1 MSDRAIA
8 SVEAPAAGNSGVALA
23 ALRGFIFDLDGTL
36 YRGNAV
42 LPGAAEFV
50 AALRCAGV
58 PYLFL
63 TNNATTPPAGVAHR
77 LTGMGI
83 TAGVEDV
90 LTSAQAAAAVLAAEM
105 PGCRV
110 YMVGEAGIREALL
123 AAGLA
128 LTEDFREADAV
139 VVGMDR
145 EVTYARLRDAAL
157 AIRRGVPFIATN
169 TDRTLPTEQG
179 LIPGAG
185 SLVGMLEI
193 ATDVKARVIG
203 KPSAGIT
210 FLGLRRLGTP
220 AELTATV
227 GDRPE
232 TDILGGQ
239 AAGLR
244 TIGVLTGASS
254 AQEFAALQPPADWV
268 FEDLVALHRA
278 YFGGRAAAEGGFGK
292 CIG

>member
-1 MSDRAIA
+1 MSDRAEA
-8 SVEAPAAGNSGVALA
+8 TVEASGLADPDVALN

-36 YRGNAV
+36 YRGNVV

-50 AALRCAGV
+50 ANLRRAGV
-58 PYLFL
+58 PHLFL
-63 TNNATTPPAGVAHR
+63 TNNATTPPSGVAER
-77 LTGMGI
+77 LTRMGI
-83 TAGVEDV
+83 ASSPGEV
-90 LTSAQAAAAVLAAEM
+90 LTSAQATATILAAEM
-105 PGCRV
+105 PGSRV
-110 YMVGEAGIREALL
+110 YVVGEAGIREALL
-123 AAGLA
+123 AESFQ
-128 LTEDFREADAV
+128 LTGDFREADAV

-157 AIRRGVPFIATN
+157 AIRHGVPFIATN

-203 KPSAGIT
+203 KPSPGIM
-210 FLGLRRLGTP
+210 LLALRRLGTP
-220 AELTATV
+220 AALTAAV

-232 TDILGGQ
+232 TDIVGGQ
-239 AAGLR
+239 VAGLR

-254 AQEFAALQPPADWV
+254 VQAFAALRPPADWV
-268 FEDLVALHRA
+268 FDDMVELNRA
-278 YFGGRAAAEGGFGK
+278 YFAGRAAFESRDGD
-292 CIG
+292 